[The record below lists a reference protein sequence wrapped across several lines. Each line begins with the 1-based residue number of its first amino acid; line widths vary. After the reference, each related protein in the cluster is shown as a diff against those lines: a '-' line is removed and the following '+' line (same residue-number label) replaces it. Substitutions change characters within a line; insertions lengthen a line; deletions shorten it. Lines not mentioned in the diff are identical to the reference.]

1 MKLTHPQYSHKDDR
15 GEITDILVK
24 EGIDFVT
31 IITSLKGAVRGQ
43 HYHKE
48 TVQYVYILKGKM
60 KLLARLPDQPTTVTI
75 LEKGDLAF
83 TDVMEEHAMIA
94 LEDSAFMVFTRGTR
108 GGVDYEKD
116 TYRLHELLQEPPQQS
131 LNSD

>member
-1 MKLTHPQYSHKDDR
+1 MKVTHPQHNHKDER

-24 EGIDFVT
+24 EGIDFIT
-31 IITSLKGAVRGQ
+31 IITSAKGAVRGN

-48 TVQYVYILKGKM
+48 TVQYVYILEGRM
-60 KLLARLPDQPTTVTI
+60 KLLVRTPGQQTSATI

-83 TDVMEEHAMIA
+83 TDVLEQHAMIA
-94 LEDSAFMVFTRGTR
+94 LADSAFMVFTRGVR

-116 TYRLHELLQEPPQQS
+116 TYRLEKSLQEQ
-131 LNSD
+131 N

>member
-1 MKLTHPQYSHKDDR
+1 MKVTHPPYNHKDDR

-24 EGIDFVT
+24 EEIDFVT
-31 IITSLKGAVRGQ
+31 IITSVKGAVRGN

-48 TVQYVYILKGKM
+48 TVQYVYILEGRM
-60 KLLARLPDQPTTVTI
+60 KLLVRTPDQPTTAII

-83 TDVMEEHAMIA
+83 TDVLEEHAMIA
-94 LEDSAFMVFTRGTR
+94 LEDSAFMVFTRGVR

-116 TYRLHELLQEPPQQS
+116 TYRLSEPLREQ
-131 LNSD
+131 D

>member
-1 MKLTHPQYSHKDDR
+1 MKLNHPQYNHKDKR
-15 GEITDILVK
+15 GEITDILIK
-24 EGIDFVT
+24 ENIDYVT
-31 IITSLKGAVRGQ
+31 VITSAKGSVRGN

-48 TVQYVYILKGKM
+48 TVQFVYILEGKM
-60 KLLARLPDQPTTVTI
+60 KLLTRLPNQPTSATI

-83 TDVMEEHAMIA
+83 TDVLEQHAMIA

-116 TYRLHELLQEPPQQS
+116 TYRLSEPLQE
-131 LNSD
+131 

>member
-1 MKLTHPQYSHKDDR
+1 MKVTHPPYNHKDDR

-24 EGIDFVT
+24 EEIDFIT
-31 IITSLKGAVRGQ
+31 IITSVKGAVRGH

-48 TVQYVYILKGKM
+48 TVQYVYILEGRM
-60 KLLARLPDQPTTVTI
+60 KLLVRTPDQPTTAII

-83 TDVMEEHAMIA
+83 TDVLEEHAMIA
-94 LEDSAFMVFTRGTR
+94 LEDSAFMVFTRGVR

-116 TYRLHELLQEPPQQS
+116 TYRLSEPLREQ
-131 LNSD
+131 D